1 MLPSLTNASTKVVP
15 SPSFKKKPL
24 RPIEPSSKTKTSL
37 IHEQNIHSSSYHNI
51 LDDLEDRIGR
61 SATHDEVVNELTRK
75 LKDVTTNHQRNNNSN
90 NNNAL
95 DLLETNLQR
104 SQTEIGDDIKQW
116 KPDDYMHHEQ
126 LLKSQ
131 EQRHRSLGNGKRA
144 SSKRHRHP
152 SSNLKR
158 AGTLARVVISA
169 DPGLGDDFQTN
180 GKPWI
185 QPSVEKA
192 MLERNYT

>member
-75 LKDVTTNHQRNNNSN
+75 LKDVTVLKFVNKI
-90 NNNAL
+90 
-95 DLLETNLQR
+95 LLF
-104 SQTEIGDDIKQW
+104 I
-116 KPDDYMHHEQ
+116 
-126 LLKSQ
+126 
-131 EQRHRSLGNGKRA
+131 
-144 SSKRHRHP
+144 
-152 SSNLKR
+152 
-158 AGTLARVVISA
+158 
-169 DPGLGDDFQTN
+169 
-180 GKPWI
+180 
-185 QPSVEKA
+185 
-192 MLERNYT
+192 